1 MAEAVISTNDLAKR
15 YGAVAALDGVSL
27 ELARGEIVGF
37 VGPNG
42 AGKSTF
48 MKLLLGIAR
57 PSAGA
62 ARVLGLDMIRGSEAI
77 RRRVGYLPGDLGLYR
92 NLRAGAFL
100 AFCLSFYRD
109 APRGRGA
116 ELARLFELPL
126 EQKIKGYSTGM
137 RQKLGLV
144 QALAAGAELL
154 ILDEPTKGLDPTSQA
169 LFADLLAE
177 EQAEGRSVLLSSHVL
192 EEVERMCHRIE
203 FLDRGRII
211 PPDVVA
217 AVREDFRR
225 VLSATFRAGREPDL
239 AAIPNVQD
247 VRREKDRFL
256 LRIDG
261 EIGPALAALARMDVD
276 SLEFNRPDLQE
287 IYHAVYLSRRRS

>member
-1 MAEAVISTNDLAKR
+1 MTEPVIQTSDLTKR
-15 YGAVAALDGVSL
+15 YGATVALDGVSL
-27 ELARGEIVGF
+27 HLERGEILGF

-48 MKLLLGIAR
+48 MKLLLGVAR

-62 ARVLGLDMIRGSEAI
+62 ARVLGLDMIRDSEAI
-77 RRRVGYLPGDLGLYR
+77 RRRVGYLPGDLGMYR
-92 NLRAGAFL
+92 NLRASAFL
-100 AFCLSFYRD
+100 DFCLSFYRD
-109 APRGRGA
+109 APRGRGL

-126 EQKIKGYSTGM
+126 EPKIKSYSTGM

-144 QALAAGAELL
+144 QALAVGAELL

-169 LFADLLAE
+169 LFAELLAE
-177 EQAEGRSVLLSSHVL
+177 EQARGRSVLLSSHVL

-203 FLDRGRII
+203 FLDRGCII
-211 PPDVVA
+211 PPEVVA
-217 AVREDFRR
+217 AVRADFRR
-225 VLSATFRAGREPDL
+225 VLSVTFCAGREPDL
-239 AAIPNVQD
+239 AAIPGVRD
-247 VRREKDRFL
+247 VRRERDRFL

-261 EIGPALAALARMDVD
+261 EIGPALAALARLDVD

-287 IYHAVYLSRRRS
+287 IYHAVYLSRRRP